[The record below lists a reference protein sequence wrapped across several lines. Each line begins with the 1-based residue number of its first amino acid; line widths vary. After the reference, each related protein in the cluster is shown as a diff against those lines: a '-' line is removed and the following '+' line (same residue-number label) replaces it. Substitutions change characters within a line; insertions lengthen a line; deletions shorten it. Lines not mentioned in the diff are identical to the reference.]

1 MKKRKQTKPHY
12 IKVKKEYLKPLSILS
27 NAVSGGKPKA
37 CLQDN
42 TSKAEVK

>member
-1 MKKRKQTKPHY
+1 MSKGKQTKPHY
-12 IKVKKEYLKPLSILS
+12 IKVKKEYLKPFSK
-27 NAVSGGKPKA
+27 AVSGGKSKA